1 MSTVNIFPDAEEV
14 ARDVDLTGK
23 VAIVTGGHWRTW
35 RGDFQVSNNKKTSS
49 LALSEFPSC
58 SHSLTHPHPLTH
70 CLFVFFIFFLR
81 VLALRGA
88 RVIVAGR
95 DAKKGA
101 ETISRLEKEI
111 ASKKAAGSVTFF
123 ELELTDNASVRAFVA
138 KFLATG
144 WPLHLLINNAG
155 LFFQDTLEL
164 TASGQEVL
172 FAANHLGH
180 FLLTTLLL
188 DKLKASAS
196 SAYPARIVNV
206 SSVAHQKSQY
216 PLDLDD
222 LTYSKQPAWDGMNA
236 YGNIKLM
243 NIFFTKELAERLK
256 GTHVHSV
263 SLHPGLIV
271 THGVVRKFGNYE
283 NAVKGSAD
291 LAAVFNLP
299 VLTIPQGAANSMDK
313 VGVF

>member
-1 MSTVNIFPDAEEV
+1 M
-14 ARDVDLTGK
+14 
-23 VAIVTGGHWRTW
+23 
-35 RGDFQVSNNKKTSS
+35 
-49 LALSEFPSC
+49 
-58 SHSLTHPHPLTH
+58 
-70 CLFVFFIFFLR
+70 
-81 VLALRGA
+81 
-88 RVIVAGR
+88 
-95 DAKKGA
+95 
-101 ETISRLEKEI
+101 
-111 ASKKAAGSVTFF
+111 
-123 ELELTDNASVRAFVA
+123 RAFVA

-299 VLTIPQGAANSMDK
+299 VLTIPQGAANSIYCATSSDPAIFDHQGNYFVERK
-313 VGVF
+313 NKPLSSVAVNPKLQKDLWVLSEKLTQ

>member
-1 MSTVNIFPDAEEV
+1 MS
-14 ARDVDLTGK
+14 
-23 VAIVTGGHWRTW
+23 
-35 RGDFQVSNNKKTSS
+35 KTTPI
-49 LALSEFPSC
+49 LALSWFPSC
-58 SHSLTHPHPLTH
+58 THSLCV
-70 CLFVFFIFFLR
+70 CLSLILR

-155 LFFQDTLEL
+155 LFFQDKLEL

-172 FAANHLGH
+172 FAANYLGH
-180 FLLTTLLL
+180 FLLTALLL
-188 DKLKASAS
+188 HKLKASAS
-196 SAYPARIVNV
+196 SAFPARIVNV
-206 SSVAHQKSQY
+206 SSLAYQFSKV

-222 LTYSKQPAWDGMNA
+222 LTYSKQPTWDGMNA
-236 YGNIKLM
+236 YGNTKLM

-271 THGVVRKFGNYE
+271 THGYLRKFGNQE
-283 NAVKGSAD
+283 DAVKGGAH
-291 LAAVFNLP
+291 LGAQLNVPVF
-299 VLTIPQGAANSMDK
+299 TIPQGAASSIYCATSSDPAIFDYNGNFFVDLKNTPLAPIAENPKLQKDLWVLSEK
-313 VGVF
+313 LTQ

>member
-1 MSTVNIFPDAEEV
+1 MF
-14 ARDVDLTGK
+14 L
-23 VAIVTGGHWRTW
+23 
-35 RGDFQVSNNKKTSS
+35 S
-49 LALSEFPSC
+49 L
-58 SHSLTHPHPLTH
+58 
-70 CLFVFFIFFLR
+70 ILR

-111 ASKKAAGSVTFF
+111 TTKNAAGSVTFF

-155 LFFQDTLEL
+155 LFFQDKLEL
-164 TASGQEVL
+164 NASGQEVL

-188 DKLKASAS
+188 EKLKASAS
-196 SAYPARIVNV
+196 AASPARIVNV
-206 SSVAHQKSQY
+206 SSLAYQASQY
-216 PLDLDD
+216 PLDLED
-222 LTYSKQPAWDGMNA
+222 LTYSKQTTWDGMNA
-236 YGNIKLM
+236 YGNTKLM

-263 SLHPGLIV
+263 SLHPGIIV
-271 THGVVRKFGNYE
+271 THAYLRKFGNQE
-283 NAVKGSAD
+283 EADKGGAQFG
-291 LAAVFNLP
+291 VHFNLP
-299 VLTIPQGAANSMDK
+299 VYTIPQGAANTIYCATASDPAIFDHQGNYFVDFK
-313 VGVF
+313 NSPLAAIAENPKLQKDLWVLSEKLTQ